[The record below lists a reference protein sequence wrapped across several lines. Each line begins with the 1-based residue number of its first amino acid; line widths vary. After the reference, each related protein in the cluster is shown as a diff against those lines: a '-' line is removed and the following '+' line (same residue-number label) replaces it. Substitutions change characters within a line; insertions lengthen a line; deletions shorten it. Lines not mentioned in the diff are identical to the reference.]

1 MSTNKKPELENP
13 LDALIPSIA
22 VAVEE
27 WKLANTEEM
36 IKSNVTN
43 RLNKASDEITMRLL
57 GFNNGWDGK
66 WVLDHCNGRS
76 GESAAG
82 DFIRKAQSEAIKGWL
97 SSICMPKLSPVLKA
111 KLEKE
116 MQYEYNEYITRMV
129 RNKIRDIADVHL
141 TELVNSV
148 VSTEKLNAYLQASKL
163 INPQGDVCK

>member
-1 MSTNKKPELENP
+1 MATNKKPELENP

-27 WKLANTEEM
+27 WKITNTEEK

-43 RLNKASDEITMRLL
+43 QLNKASDEITMKLL

-66 WVLDHCNGRS
+66 WELDHCNGRS

-82 DFIRKAQSEAIKGWL
+82 DFIRKVQSEAIKEWL
-97 SSICMPKLSPVLKA
+97 SSICMPKLSSVLKA
-111 KLEKE
+111 KLKKE
-116 MQYEYNEYITRMV
+116 MQSEYNGYITRMV
-129 RNKIRDIADVHL
+129 RSKIRDIADAHL

-148 VSTEKLNAYLQASKL
+148 VSTSKLDAYLQASKL
-163 INPQGDVCK
+163 INP